1 MCESLRICYIQ
12 RTIQTHLLKP
22 TSAIFDM
29 DRTGSA
35 GYKVGK
41 PHAQLLLNTVQDPFC
56 DTEEAQTEVL

>member
-1 MCESLRICYIQ
+1 M
-12 RTIQTHLLKP
+12 TIQTHPLKP

-35 GYKVGK
+35 GYTVGK
-41 PHAQLLLNTVQDPFC
+41 PHAQLLLNTIQDPFC